1 MHLIYLCIMKQCN
14 VLLFNIFSYLLENK
28 GGGGDK
34 TTYKSML

>member
-14 VLLFNIFSYLLENK
+14 VLLLNIFSYLLENK
-28 GGGGDK
+28 GGGDK